1 MRNYASAETQGAEM
15 ARILIKGLGL
25 VFSGR
30 MVEPILDANALLIE
44 DGRIAGIGH
53 AKDFEAETVIDAQ
66 GCAVM
71 PGLIDNHVHP
81 AFGDWTP
88 RQNQLGWI
96 EAMVHGGTTT
106 LISAGEVHLPG
117 RPKDPV
123 GVKALAIAAQRCFSA
138 FRPMGAKVIA
148 GAPVPERGIAE
159 ADYKEMAAAGVTL
172 LGEIGLGTIKD
183 QDEVVQVMRW
193 ARAAGLNAMIHCGGP
208 SIAGSN
214 LMQREVVIAAD
225 ADIVA
230 HINGGPTSLP
240 AAELTKVIEGTHR
253 AIEVVHNGN
262 PRNAIHALNVLRE
275 MGRLDRLV
283 IGTDSPA
290 GSGVQPLGV
299 MRTISLLCSL
309 GQLSP
314 GIAIAAAS
322 GNTAHWRRLPDGT
335 IRLGA
340 PADLVFLDAPIGG
353 AGSDASEA
361 FSFGEIPGI
370 GMVMVDGEVKTARS
384 RNTPPAARIPA
395 VLT

>member
-1 MRNYASAETQGAEM
+1 MTKTLLR
-15 ARILIKGLGL
+15 GLGL
-25 VFSGR
+25 VFSGNIAK
-30 MVEPILDANALLIE
+30 PLLDADAILIE
-44 DGRIAGIGH
+44 GGRIAAIGRAADLDAAG
-53 AKDFEAETVIDAQ
+53 AKVIEAH

-96 EAMVHGGTTT
+96 EGMVHGGATT

-123 GVKALAIAAQRCFSA
+123 GVKALAIAAQRAFSA
-138 FRPMGAKVIA
+138 FRPMGARVLA
-148 GAPVPERGIAE
+148 GAPVPERGMTA
-159 ADYKEMAAAGVTL
+159 ADYAEMAAAGVRWV
-172 LGEIGLGTIKD
+172 GEFGLGTVKD
-183 QDEVVQVMRW
+183 EAEVVEVMGW
-193 ARAAGLNAMIHCGGP
+193 VRAAGLNAMIHCGGP

-214 LMQREVVIAAD
+214 LMAAPVVIAAD

-240 AAELTKVIEGTHR
+240 RAELTKVIAGTSR

-262 PRNAIHALNVLRE
+262 PRNALHALGVLRE

-299 MRTISLLCSL
+299 LRTVSLLCAL
-309 GQLSP
+309 GGLEP
-314 GIAIAAAS
+314 GLAIAAAG
-322 GNTAHWRRLPDGT
+322 GNTARWRG
-335 IRLGA
+335 IEAGVIA
-340 PADLVFLDAPIGG
+340 PGRAADLVLLDAPIGG
-353 AGSDASEA
+353 AGRDAAEA
-361 FSFGEIPGI
+361 LREGELPGI
-370 GMVMVDGEVKTARS
+370 GMVMVDGNVMCGRS
-384 RNTPPAARIPA
+384 RNTPPAARIPE
-395 VLT
+395 VLA

>member
-1 MRNYASAETQGAEM
+1 M
-15 ARILIKGLGL
+15 ARVLVRGIGLFFTGEMENPL
-25 VFSGR
+25 R
-30 MVEPILDANALLIE
+30 DADALLIE
-44 DGRIAGIGH
+44 GGKVAGIGR
-53 AKDFEAETVIDAQ
+53 ATDFDAEGATVIDAK

-138 FRPMGAKVIA
+138 FRPMGARVLA
-148 GAPVPERGIAE
+148 GAPVPERGLTA
-159 ADYKEMAAAGVTL
+159 ADYAEMAAAGVRFV
-172 LGEIGLGTIKD
+172 GEFGLGTVKD
-183 QDEVVQVMRW
+183 EAEVVEVMGHV
-193 ARAAGLNAMIHCGGP
+193 RAAGLNAMIHCGGP

-214 LMQREVVIAAD
+214 LMQAPVVIAAD

-240 AAELTKVIEGTHR
+240 AAELTKVIEGTKR

-262 PRNAIHALNVLRE
+262 PRNALHAMNVLRD
-275 MGRLDRLV
+275 MKRLDRLV
-283 IGTDSPA
+283 LGTDSPA

-309 GQLSP
+309 GGLEP
-314 GIAIAAAS
+314 AIAIAAAG
-322 GNTAHWRRLPDGT
+322 GNTARWRGIEAGT
-335 IRLGA
+335 IAVGR

-353 AGSDASEA
+353 AGDDAAQA
-361 FSFGEIPGI
+361 FGFGELPGI
-370 GMVMVDGEVKTARS
+370 GMVMVDGEVKTGRS
-384 RNTPPAARIPA
+384 RNTPPAARIPEVVA
-395 VLT
+395 

>member
-1 MRNYASAETQGAEM
+1 M

-25 VFSGR
+25 VFSGDFA
-30 MVEPILDANALLIE
+30 EPRLDADEILIE
-44 DGRIAGIGH
+44 GGKIAGIGH
-53 AKDFEAETVIDAQ
+53 AKDFEAEATIDAQ

-88 RQNQLGWI
+88 RQNQLGFI

-117 RPKDPV
+117 RPKDAV
-123 GVKALAIAAQRCFSA
+123 GVKALAIAAQRCFAA
-138 FRPMGAKVIA
+138 FRPMGARVLA
-148 GAPVPERGIAE
+148 GAPVPERGFTE
-159 ADYKEMAAAGVTL
+159 SDYQEMAAGGVTL
-172 LGEIGLGTIKD
+172 LGEIGLGTLKEAN
-183 QDEVVQVMRW
+183 EVVDTMGW
-193 ARAAGLNAMIHCGGP
+193 ARKAGLNAMIHCGGP

-214 LMQREVVIAAD
+214 LMQAEVVIAAD

-240 AAELTKVIEGTHR
+240 AAELTKVIAGTKR
-253 AIEVVHNGN
+253 AIEIVHNGN
-262 PRNAIHALNVLRE
+262 PRNAIHALKVLTE

-283 IGTDSPA
+283 LGTDSPA

-309 GQLSP
+309 GGLDP
-314 GIAIAAAS
+314 AIAIAAAG
-322 GNTAHWRRLPDGT
+322 GNTARWRNIEAGV
-335 IRLGA
+335 IKLGA

-353 AGSDASEA
+353 AGNNADEA
-361 FSFGEIPGI
+361 FTYGELPGI
-370 GMVMVDGEVKTARS
+370 GMVMVDGEVKTMRS

-395 VLT
+395 VLS

>member
-1 MRNYASAETQGAEM
+1 M
-15 ARILIKGLGL
+15 ARTLVKGLGL
-25 VFSGR
+25 VFSGEIAAPR
-30 MVEPILDANALLIE
+30 LDADALLIE
-44 DGRIAGIGH
+44 DGRIAGIGR
-53 AKDFEAETVIDAQ
+53 ASEFAGEGAVIDAR

-106 LISAGEVHLPG
+106 LVSAGEVHLPG
-117 RPKDPV
+117 RPRDPV
-123 GVKALAIAAQRCFSA
+123 GVKALAIAAQRCFAA
-138 FRPMGAKVIA
+138 FRPMGARVIA
-148 GAPVPERGIAE
+148 GAPVPERGMTQ
-159 ADYKEMAAAGVTL
+159 ADYDEMGAAGVTL
-172 LGEIGLGTIKD
+172 MGEIGLGTVRD
-183 QDEVVQVMRW
+183 RDEVVEAAAM
-193 ARAAGLNAMIHCGGP
+193 ARKAGLTSMIHCGGP

-240 AAELTKVIEGTHR
+240 AAELTKVIEGTSR

-262 PRNAIHALNVLRE
+262 PRNAIHAMNVLRE

-309 GQLSP
+309 GGLDP
-314 GIAIAAAS
+314 GIAIAAAG
-322 GNTAHWRRLPDGT
+322 GNTARFRKIQAGR
-335 IRLGA
+335 IAIGA
-340 PADLVFLDAPIGG
+340 AADLVFLDAPIGG
-353 AGSDASEA
+353 AGTDAAEA
-361 FSFGEIPGI
+361 FAFGELPGI
-370 GMVMVDGEVKTARS
+370 GMVLVDGEVRTARS
-384 RNTPPAARIPA
+384 RNTPPAARIPEVA
-395 VLT
+395 A

>member
-1 MRNYASAETQGAEM
+1 M
-15 ARILIKGLGL
+15 ARVLVRGIGLFFTGEFDTPL
-25 VFSGR
+25 R
-30 MVEPILDANALLIE
+30 HADALLIE
-44 DGRIAGIGH
+44 DGKVAGMGR
-53 AKDFEAETVIDAQ
+53 AADFDPAGATVIDAH

-117 RPKDPV
+117 RPKDRV

-138 FRPMGAKVIA
+138 FRPMGARVLA
-148 GAPVPERGIAE
+148 GAPVPERGLTAADYAEMAE
-159 ADYKEMAAAGVTL
+159 AGVRFV
-172 LGEIGLGTIKD
+172 GEFGLGTVKD
-183 QDEVVQVMRW
+183 EAEVVEVMGHV
-193 ARAAGLNAMIHCGGP
+193 RAAGLNAMIHCGGP

-214 LMQREVVIAAD
+214 LMQAPVVIAAD

-240 AAELTKVIEGTHR
+240 AAELTKVIEGTKR

-262 PRNAIHALNVLRE
+262 PRNAIHAMSVLRD

-283 IGTDSPA
+283 LGTDSPA

-309 GQLSP
+309 GGLDP
-314 GIAIAAAS
+314 AIAIAAAG
-322 GNTAHWRRLPDGT
+322 GNTARWRGIKAGT
-335 IRLGA
+335 IALGR

-353 AGSDASEA
+353 AGSDAAQA
-361 FSFGEIPGI
+361 FGFGELPGI

-384 RNTPPAARIPA
+384 RNTPPAARIPE
-395 VLT
+395 VLA

>member
-1 MRNYASAETQGAEM
+1 M
-15 ARILIKGLGL
+15 ARVLVRGIGLFFTGDFTAP
-25 VFSGR
+25 VR
-30 MVEPILDANALLIE
+30 DADALLVE
-44 DGRIAGIGH
+44 DGVVTGIGR
-53 AKDFEAETVIDAQ
+53 AAEFDALGATVIDAQ

-117 RPKDPV
+117 RPRDPV

-138 FRPMGAKVIA
+138 FRPMGARVLA
-148 GAPVPERGIAE
+148 GAPVPERGLTA
-159 ADYKEMAAAGVTL
+159 ADYAEMAAAGVRFV
-172 LGEIGLGTIKD
+172 GEFGLGTVKD
-183 QDEVVQVMRW
+183 EAEVVEVMGHV
-193 ARAAGLNAMIHCGGP
+193 RAAGLNAMIHCGGP

-214 LMQREVVIAAD
+214 LMRAPVVIAAD

-240 AAELTKVIEGTHR
+240 AAELTKVIEGTRR

-262 PRNAIHALNVLRE
+262 PRNALHAMNVLRE

-283 IGTDSPA
+283 LGTDSPA

-299 MRTISLLCSL
+299 LRTISLLCSL
-309 GQLSP
+309 GGLEP
-314 GIAIAAAS
+314 GIAIAAAG
-322 GNTAHWRRLPDGT
+322 GNTARWRGIEAGT
-335 IRLGA
+335 IAVGRA
-340 PADLVFLDAPIGG
+340 ADLVFLDAPIGG
-353 AGSDASEA
+353 AGSDAGQA
-361 FSFGEIPGI
+361 FSFGELPGI

-384 RNTPPAARIPA
+384 RNTPPAARIPQ
-395 VLT
+395 VQP

>member
-1 MRNYASAETQGAEM
+1 MK
-15 ARILIKGLGL
+15 RILVKGLGL
-25 VFSGR
+25 VFSGDI
-30 MVEPILDANALLIE
+30 PTPCLDADAILIE
-44 DGRIAGIGH
+44 GGMIAGIGR
-53 AKDFEAETVIDAQ
+53 ATDFAADSVIDAG

-88 RQNQLGWI
+88 RQSQLGWI

-117 RPKDPV
+117 RPKDAV

-138 FRPMGAKVIA
+138 FRPMGAKVLA
-148 GAPVPERGIAE
+148 GAPVPERGFRQT
-159 ADYKEMAAAGVTL
+159 DYAEMAAAGVTL
-172 LGEIGLGTIKD
+172 LGEIGLGTLRE
-183 QDEVVQVMRW
+183 QAEVVETLAW

-214 LMQREVVIAAD
+214 LMQAEVVIAAD

-240 AAELTKVIEGTHR
+240 AAELTRVIEGTHR

-262 PRNAIHALNVLRE
+262 PSRAIHAMNVLRE

-283 IGTDSPA
+283 LGTDSPA

-309 GQLSP
+309 GGLDP
-314 GIAIAAAS
+314 GVAIAAAG
-322 GNTAHWRRLPDGT
+322 GNTARWRGISAGV
-335 IRLGA
+335 IRVGA

-353 AGSDASEA
+353 AGHDAAEA
-361 FSFGEIPGI
+361 FSHGEIPGI
-370 GMVMVDGEVKTARS
+370 GMVMIDGEIRGNRS
-384 RNTPPAARIPA
+384 RNTPPAARIPT
-395 VLT
+395 VLA

>member
-1 MRNYASAETQGAEM
+1 M
-15 ARILIKGLGL
+15 ARTLVRGLGL
-25 VFSGR
+25 IFSGDIAAPR
-30 MVEPILDANALLIE
+30 LDGDAILIE
-44 DGRIAGIGH
+44 QGRIAGIGFT
-53 AKDFEAETVIDAQ
+53 ADFDPAGARVVEAH

-117 RPKDPV
+117 RPRDPV
-123 GVKALAIAAQRCFSA
+123 GVKALAIAAQRAFSA
-138 FRPMGAKVIA
+138 FRPMGARVLA
-148 GAPVPERGIAE
+148 GAPVPERGLTA
-159 ADYKEMAAAGVTL
+159 ADYAEMAAAGVRFV
-172 LGEIGLGTIKD
+172 GEFGLGTVKD
-183 QDEVVQVMRW
+183 EAEVVEVMGFV
-193 ARAAGLNAMIHCGGP
+193 RAAGLNAMIHCGGP

-214 LMQREVVIAAD
+214 LMQAPVVIAAD

-240 AAELTKVIEGTHR
+240 AAELTKVIAGTTR

-262 PRNAIHALNVLRE
+262 PRNALHAMRVLRE

-283 IGTDSPA
+283 LGTDSPA

-309 GQLSP
+309 GELDP
-314 GIAIAAAS
+314 GVAIAAAG
-322 GNTAHWRRLPDGT
+322 GNTARWRG
-335 IRLGA
+335 IEAGVIA
-340 PADLVFLDAPIGG
+340 PGRAADLVFLDAPIGG
-353 AGSDASEA
+353 AGRDAAEA
-361 FSFGEIPGI
+361 FTFGELPGI
-370 GMVMVDGEVKTARS
+370 GMVMVDGNVMCARS
-384 RNTPPAARIPA
+384 RNTPPAARIPE
-395 VLT
+395 VLA

>member
-1 MRNYASAETQGAEM
+1 MTKTLVR
-15 ARILIKGLGL
+15 GLGL
-25 VFSGR
+25 AFSGDIAKP
-30 MVEPILDANALLIE
+30 VLEADAILIEGGKIAAIGKVADLDATGAKVIE
-44 DGRIAGIGH
+44 AH
-53 AKDFEAETVIDAQ
+53 

-123 GVKALAIAAQRCFSA
+123 GVKALAIAAQRAFSA
-138 FRPMGAKVIA
+138 FRPMGARVLA
-148 GAPVPERGIAE
+148 GAPVPEKGLTK
-159 ADYKEMAAAGVTL
+159 ADYTEMAAAGVRWV
-172 LGEIGLGTIKD
+172 GEFGLGTIKD
-183 QDEVVQVMRW
+183 EAEVVEVMGW

-214 LMQREVVIAAD
+214 LMQAPVVIAAD

-240 AAELTKVIEGTHR
+240 RAELTKVIEGTSR

-262 PRNAIHALNVLRE
+262 PRNALHALGVLGE
-275 MGRLDRLV
+275 MNRLDRLV
-283 IGTDSPA
+283 LGTDSPA

-299 MRTISLLCSL
+299 LRTISLLCSL
-309 GQLSP
+309 GGLDP
-314 GIAIAAAS
+314 AVAIAAAG
-322 GNTAHWRRLPDGT
+322 GNTARWRGIEAGVIAVGR
-335 IRLGA
+335 A
-340 PADLVFLDAPIGG
+340 ADLVFLDAPIGG
-353 AGSDASEA
+353 AGADVASA
-361 FSFGEIPGI
+361 FAYGELPGI
-370 GMVMVDGEVKTARS
+370 GMVMVDGNVMCGRS
-384 RNTPPAARIPA
+384 RNTPPAARIPE
-395 VLT
+395 VLA

>member
-1 MRNYASAETQGAEM
+1 MTRTLL
-15 ARILIKGLGL
+15 RGLGL
-25 VFSGR
+25 VFSGDIAAPR
-30 MVEPILDANALLIE
+30 LEADAILIE
-44 DGRIAGIGH
+44 QGRIAAIGR
-53 AKDFEAETVIDAQ
+53 AAEMDAEGAEVIEAH

-96 EAMVHGGTTT
+96 EGMVHGGTTT

-123 GVKALAIAAQRCFSA
+123 GVKALAIAAQRAFSA
-138 FRPMGAKVIA
+138 FRPMGARVLA
-148 GAPVPERGIAE
+148 GAPVPERGLTE
-159 ADYKEMAAAGVTL
+159 ADYAEMAAAGVRFV
-172 LGEIGLGTIKD
+172 GEFGLGTVKD
-183 QDEVVQVMRW
+183 EAEVAQVMGW
-193 ARAAGLNAMIHCGGP
+193 VRAAGLNAMIHCGGP

-214 LMQREVVIAAD
+214 LMAAPVVIAAD

-240 AAELTKVIEGTHR
+240 RAELTKVIEGTSR

-262 PRNAIHALNVLRE
+262 PRNALHALGVLRE

-299 MRTISLLCSL
+299 LRTISLLCSVGGL
-309 GQLSP
+309 DP
-314 GIAIAAAS
+314 GLAIAAAG
-322 GNTAHWRRLPDGT
+322 GNTARWRG
-335 IRLGA
+335 IEAGVIA
-340 PADLVFLDAPIGG
+340 PGRAADLVLLDAPIGG
-353 AGSDASEA
+353 AGRDAAEA
-361 FSFGEIPGI
+361 FMEGELPGI
-370 GMVMVDGEVKTARS
+370 GMVIVDGKIVCGRS
-384 RNTPPAARIPA
+384 RNTPPAARIPELRA
-395 VLT
+395 

>member
-1 MRNYASAETQGAEM
+1 M
-15 ARILIKGLGL
+15 ARILVKGLGL
-25 VFSGR
+25 VFSGDFAKPR
-30 MVEPILDANALLIE
+30 LDADAILIE
-44 DGRIAGIGH
+44 DAKITGIGR
-53 AKDFEAETVIDAQ
+53 AKDFEGDTVIDAQ

-148 GAPVPERGIAE
+148 GAPVPERGITE
-159 ADYKEMAAAGVTL
+159 ADYREMGEAGVTL
-172 LGEIGLGTIKD
+172 LGEIGLGTIRD
-183 QDEVVQVMRW
+183 HDEVVQVMRW

-214 LMQREVVIAAD
+214 LMQREVVVACD

-240 AAELTKVIEGTHR
+240 MAELTKVIEGTNR

-262 PRNAIHALNVLRE
+262 PRNAIHAMAVLRE

-309 GQLSP
+309 GGLDP
-314 GIAIAAAS
+314 GIAIAAAG
-322 GNTAHWRRLPDGT
+322 GNTARWRGISAGT
-335 IRLGA
+335 IVVGA
-340 PADLVFLDAPIGG
+340 AADLVFLDAPIGG
-353 AGSDASEA
+353 AGIQADEA
-361 FSFGEIPGI
+361 FSAGEIPGI

-384 RNTPPAARIPA
+384 RNTPPAARVPA
-395 VLT
+395 VMA

>member
-1 MRNYASAETQGAEM
+1 MTRTLL
-15 ARILIKGLGL
+15 RGLGL
-25 VFSGR
+25 VFSGDIAAPR
-30 MVEPILDANALLIE
+30 LEADAILIE
-44 DGRIAGIGH
+44 QGRIAAIGR
-53 AKDFEAETVIDAQ
+53 AAEMDAEGAEVIEAQ

-96 EAMVHGGTTT
+96 EGMVHGGTTT

-123 GVKALAIAAQRCFSA
+123 GVKALAIAAQRAFSA
-138 FRPMGAKVIA
+138 FRPMGARVLA
-148 GAPVPERGIAE
+148 GAPVPERGLTE
-159 ADYKEMAAAGVTL
+159 ADYAEMAAAGVRFV
-172 LGEIGLGTIKD
+172 GEFGLGTVKD
-183 QDEVVQVMRW
+183 EAEVAQVMGW
-193 ARAAGLNAMIHCGGP
+193 VRAAGLNAMIHCGGP

-214 LMQREVVIAAD
+214 LMAAPVVIAAD

-240 AAELTKVIEGTHR
+240 RAELTKVIEGTSR

-262 PRNAIHALNVLRE
+262 PRNALHALGVLRE

-299 MRTISLLCSL
+299 LRTISLLCSVGGL
-309 GQLSP
+309 DP
-314 GIAIAAAS
+314 GLAIAAAG
-322 GNTAHWRRLPDGT
+322 GNTARWRG
-335 IRLGA
+335 IEAGVIA
-340 PADLVFLDAPIGG
+340 PGRAADLVLLDAPIGG
-353 AGSDASEA
+353 AGRDAAEA
-361 FSFGEIPGI
+361 FMEGELPGI
-370 GMVMVDGEVKTARS
+370 GMVIVDGKIVCGRS
-384 RNTPPAARIPA
+384 RNTPPAARIPELRA
-395 VLT
+395 